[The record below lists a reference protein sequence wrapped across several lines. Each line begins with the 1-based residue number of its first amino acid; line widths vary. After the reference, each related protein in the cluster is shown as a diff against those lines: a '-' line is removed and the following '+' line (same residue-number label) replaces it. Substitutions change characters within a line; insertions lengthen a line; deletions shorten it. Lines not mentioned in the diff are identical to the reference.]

1 MPLAS
6 QATFASQATQPVIF
20 LVLPGVRSSRS
31 TAQAP
36 PAFANFEE
44 AQTNPVRLSAD
55 GAPLFALIAQISR
68 ADHRCHD

>member
-6 QATFASQATQPVIF
+6 QATFASQATQPGIF

-36 PAFANFEE
+36 PAFANFEK
-44 AQTNPVRLSAD
+44 AQTV
-55 GAPLFALIAQISR
+55 IAQISR
-68 ADHRCHD
+68 ANHRCHD